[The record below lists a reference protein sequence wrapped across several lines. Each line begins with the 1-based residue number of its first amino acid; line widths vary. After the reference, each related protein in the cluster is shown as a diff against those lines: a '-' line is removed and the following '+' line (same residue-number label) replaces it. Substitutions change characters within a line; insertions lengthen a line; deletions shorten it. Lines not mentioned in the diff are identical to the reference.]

1 MKVVAAQAV
10 VLDMQNRTE
19 RIVGAATVRCRPRG
33 GAGRLP
39 SGCTG
44 VDNVWKGEKELTAT
58 AAATIERPAMF

>member
-19 RIVGAATVRCRPRG
+19 RIVGASTVRCRPRG
-33 GAGRLP
+33 GAGRMP
-39 SGCTG
+39 SGYTG